1 MLLQRRTVCVALQYI
16 GVTSIDTSRKAVPG
30 RRIGCKSN
38 QNCLGRREII
48 TALAAATLLSACQTT
63 RGKAIARLAL
73 PLELPEPGLSGIY
86 FYRKEGQLFRA
97 VEPEVIVNGAS
108 VGISRPGETFF
119 RQAKPGR
126 YQVFSTAEPN
136 EIIYLDARAERLSFV
151 EMEVVFT
158 GLGWQLLPVER
169 SEREAVAALEGLS
182 LIVPGT

>member
-1 MLLQRRTVCVALQYI
+1 MSI
-16 GVTSIDTSRKAVPG
+16 GTSRKGAPG
-30 RRIGCKSN
+30 RDAGRETARVR
-38 QNCLGRREII
+38 LGRREVF
-48 TALAAATLLSACQTT
+48 AGLAAATLLSACQTT

-73 PLELPEPGLSGIY
+73 PLAPPEPGLSGIY

-108 VGISRPGETFF
+108 VGISRPGEVFF
-119 RQAKPGR
+119 REARPGR

-169 SEREAVAALEGLS
+169 SERQAVAALEGLS
-182 LIVPGT
+182 LVVPGT

>member
-1 MLLQRRTVCVALQYI
+1 M
-16 GVTSIDTSRKAVPG
+16 SIDTSRKAAPG
-30 RRIGCKSN
+30 RRIGCKPSEIRV
-38 QNCLGRREII
+38 GRREIF
-48 TALAAATLLSACQTT
+48 TAVAAAALLSACQTT

-73 PLELPEPGLSGIY
+73 PLAPPEPGLSGIY

-108 VGISRPGETFF
+108 VGISRPGEVFF
-119 RQAKPGR
+119 REARPGR

-136 EIIYLDARAERLSFV
+136 EIIYLDAGAERLSFV

-182 LIVPGT
+182 LVVPGT